1 MSVQGCTF
9 VQEGV
14 RCTLS
19 GLSKQSRPKH
29 LKPALEIAY
38 YPDSRICP
46 VVCLQRYIQV
56 TKQFRVQTSTGVQ
69 PDQLL
74 IGITKPQACTIAR
87 WVKLCLIKD
96 AGIDTSVFTAHST
109 RGSSS
114 SAAMSGGASL
124 QEVLAQ
130 ADWSLSCTFHKHYFR
145 PQPFSAYPSAVL
157 NTASNLHVD
166 RN

>member
-1 MSVQGCTF
+1 M
-9 VQEGV
+9 

-19 GLSKQSRPKH
+19 GLSKQSRPRH

-38 YPDSRICP
+38 YPDPRIYP

-56 TKQFRVQTSTGVQ
+56 TKQFRVQSSTGVQ

-74 IGITKPQACTIAR
+74 IGITKPHAPVQACTIAR
-87 WVKLCLIKD
+87 WVKTVLKD

-109 RGSSS
+109 RGAST
-114 SAAMSGGASL
+114 SAAVSGGASL
-124 QEVLAQ
+124 QEVLSQ
-130 ADWSLSCTFHKHYFR
+130 ADWSSSTTFHKHYFR
-145 PQPFSAYPSAVL
+145 PQPFSAFSSAVL
-157 NTASNLHVD
+157 KKASNLHVD